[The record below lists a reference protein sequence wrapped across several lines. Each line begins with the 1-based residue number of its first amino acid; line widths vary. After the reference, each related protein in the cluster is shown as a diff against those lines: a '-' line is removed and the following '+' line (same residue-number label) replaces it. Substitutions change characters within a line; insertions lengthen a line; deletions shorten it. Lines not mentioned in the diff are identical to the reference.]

1 METFLK
7 IGHPVLAALL
17 LVLYFLLSYR
27 FFKKGDGNPRL
38 TEVTLAQAARIFL
51 LLIYLTG
58 LIMSMNLKIHV
69 YRNHHYASILPVF
82 VIFIFQFLPGLFGKQ
97 LDNKGNAMMF
107 LSMLVAILII
117 SITALIRVSIR
128 L

>member
-27 FFKKGDGNPRL
+27 FFKKGDGNPQPP
-38 TEVTLAQAARIFL
+38 EVTLAQAARIFL

-58 LIMSMNLKIHV
+58 LIMNMNLKIHV
-69 YRNHHYASILPVF
+69 HLNHHYASILPVF

>member
-1 METFLK
+1 METLLR

-27 FFKKGDGNPRL
+27 FFKKGDGNPQP

-58 LIMSMNLKIHV
+58 LIMNMNLKIHV

-117 SITALIRVSIR
+117 SITALIRVPIR